1 MITFEAKN
9 YTIKESYKRLYGY
22 AKKYILVI
30 GMGIFCGMIAG
41 GTWLP
46 IFRLIQPVLVTMQQ
60 GELESRVK
68 PSASPIVESADKLE
82 GQPSTLEGARNSSGS
97 LSMPSKLDSVR
108 RLEKK
113 IKKLN
118 VYTEKF
124 GVHLLDQEGN
134 VRNLFLIVGFLIVP
148 LVLILRMATIYL
160 NQYCLQWAGKMV
172 IRDLR
177 NDLFSHVQQQ
187 SLSFFGRINVGDIM
201 SRCNSDPQFVEGV
214 ISNTI
219 AQVCRAPFEV
229 LASLGFVIYFAIKNE
244 MLEIIALGL
253 IGYPFCLWLL
263 LKFRRSVSKYVGN
276 MMTSIAKVSS
286 VLVENLTGIRL
297 VKAYHMEEFEKEKFR
312 KNNEHVSDCLI
323 KGSAIG
329 LLIDPLMEMANIIL
343 CLVFMIICFMR
354 GKTIVD
360 IIPLLA
366 PLIVAY
372 KPIKSISNIYMSI
385 LGGSFALGRIYSLLD
400 THTHLPVVSNP
411 VRKKTFEKEIK
422 FEHVQFKYGEEGR
435 HVIDDVTFCLPKGN
449 VVAVV
454 GATGSGKTT
463 LANLLARFY
472 DPTEGHVSMD
482 GIDLKQLDLSDIR
495 SLIGV
500 VTQESILFNAT
511 IATNLAYGRVDA
523 TQAEIEEMAKL
534 ANAHQ
539 FILNHPDGYN
549 RNVGDKGFV
558 LSGGERQRISVARAM
573 LRNPPILILDEAT
586 SALDTLTEQKVQ
598 EAINRLMQ
606 NRTVFIIAHRLSTVR
621 HADMIVVLE
630 NGRIAEQGT
639 HEELYN
645 KNGQYRLLCDSQ
657 LEKSCS

>member
-1 MITFEAKN
+1 MITFETKN

-30 GMGIFCGMIAG
+30 GLGIFCGMIAG

-68 PSASPIVESADKLE
+68 PMVSPIVESADKLE

-124 GVHLLDQEGN
+124 GVHLLDQEGR

-148 LVLILRMATIYL
+148 LALILRMATIYL

-253 IGYPFCLWLL
+253 KICWKYDDQYCQG
-263 LKFRRSVSKYVGN
+263 KFSFGGKSHRNKVGQSVPY
-276 MMTSIAKVSS
+276 
-286 VLVENLTGIRL
+286 
-297 VKAYHMEEFEKEKFR
+297 
-312 KNNEHVSDCLI
+312 
-323 KGSAIG
+323 
-329 LLIDPLMEMANIIL
+329 
-343 CLVFMIICFMR
+343 
-354 GKTIVD
+354 
-360 IIPLLA
+360 
-366 PLIVAY
+366 
-372 KPIKSISNIYMSI
+372 
-385 LGGSFALGRIYSLLD
+385 GG
-400 THTHLPVVSNP
+400 V
-411 VRKKTFEKEIK
+411 
-422 FEHVQFKYGEEGR
+422 
-435 HVIDDVTFCLPKGN
+435 
-449 VVAVV
+449 
-454 GATGSGKTT
+454 
-463 LANLLARFY
+463 
-472 DPTEGHVSMD
+472 
-482 GIDLKQLDLSDIR
+482 
-495 SLIGV
+495 
-500 VTQESILFNAT
+500 
-511 IATNLAYGRVDA
+511 
-523 TQAEIEEMAKL
+523 
-534 ANAHQ
+534 
-539 FILNHPDGYN
+539 
-549 RNVGDKGFV
+549 
-558 LSGGERQRISVARAM
+558 
-573 LRNPPILILDEAT
+573 
-586 SALDTLTEQKVQ
+586 
-598 EAINRLMQ
+598 
-606 NRTVFIIAHRLSTVR
+606 
-621 HADMIVVLE
+621 
-630 NGRIAEQGT
+630 
-639 HEELYN
+639 
-645 KNGQYRLLCDSQ
+645 
-657 LEKSCS
+657 